1 MMKKSLFALMLVV
14 IAAPLF
20 AADGPYVPTDIE
32 RAGWTSSDM
41 NSLRTALAAYH
52 SDYGSFPDVKT
63 MEEVRAL
70 IEPKYIMHTAVH
82 DAWGH
87 PFHYERHGKD
97 GYLLVSAGA
106 DGKFQPEGWSQT
118 GRNADLNVDAVAT
131 EDGRWLQLS
140 WKLW

>member
-1 MMKKSLFALMLVV
+1 MMKKTLFVLMVATLVT
-14 IAAPLF
+14 PLL
-20 AADGPYVPTDIE
+20 AADGPYVPTDVE

-41 NSLRTALAAYH
+41 NSLRTALAAYY

-63 MEEVRAL
+63 MEEVRAAV
-70 IEPKYIMHTAVH
+70 EPKYIMHTPVH

-87 PFHYERHGKD
+87 PFRYELVGKD
-97 GYLLVSAGA
+97 GYRLISAGA

-118 GRNADLNVDAVAT
+118 GRSSDLNVDAVAT
-131 EDGRWLQLS
+131 QEGRWLQLS

>member
-1 MMKKSLFALMLVV
+1 MKKTLLAV
-14 IAAPLF
+14 IALAAFPLL
-20 AADGPYVPTDIE
+20 AADAYQPTDIE

-52 SDYGSFPDVKT
+52 SDNGTFPDVKT
-63 MEEVRAL
+63 MEEVRAA

-87 PFHYERHGKD
+87 PFHYELHGKD
-97 GYLLVSAGA
+97 GYRLVSAGA
-106 DGKFQPEGWSQT
+106 DGKFQPEGWSLT
-118 GRNADLNVDAVAT
+118 GRNPDLNVDAVAT
-131 EDGRWLQLS
+131 EEGRWLQLS